1 LSFEIVMSDQS
12 KIANFFSKFFGPPI
26 TLPAMLVFLFWQTK
40 AFEVGGNFV
49 YLGILLVLCWLLPV
63 LFFAFSLKKGWI
75 DDIDATKKEQR
86 YATYSLGGLGWLL
99 GLWVSRLMVNS
110 QFWRYYLGVLIL
122 ILVLVLVTFFWKIS
136 VHAATVV
143 FFYLLIN
150 YFYHWSF
157 FWLLPVPVLVMWS
170 RWYQKNHTTWQLVG
184 GTMAA
189 VIIFGV
195 LAL

>member
-1 LSFEIVMSDQS
+1 MTNFS
-12 KIANFFSKFFGPPI
+12 KAKLAHFFSKFFGPPVI
-26 TLPAMLVFLFWQTK
+26 LPLMLVFLFLETR
-40 AFEVGGNFV
+40 AFEAGVNFF
-49 YLGILLVLCWLLPV
+49 YLGILLVLCWLSPV

-86 YATYSLGGLGWLL
+86 YATYSLGGLGWFL
-99 GLWVSRLMVNS
+99 GLGVSWLMNNE
-110 QFWRYYLGVLIL
+110 QFFRYYALVLIL
-122 ILVLVLVTFFWKIS
+122 ILLLVAVTFFWKIS

-157 FWLLPVPVLVMWS
+157 FWLLPFPVLVMWS

-189 VIIFGV
+189 VIIFGI